1 MTDTTHETWSAFSKI
16 EPHLLDAE
24 RLTAVIREMH
34 LSRIAEVDLHL
45 TKDQYNFMIEVLL
58 DRLRVEIWQTKK
70 IFNRAPSPRR
80 LAAVA

>member
-1 MTDTTHETWSAFSKI
+1 MTDAAHETWSAFSKI

-34 LSRIAEVDLHL
+34 LSRIAKVDLHL
-45 TKDQYNFMIEVLL
+45 TNDQYDLMIEALL
-58 DRLRVEIWQTKK
+58 DRLLVEIGQAKK
-70 IFNRAPSPRR
+70 IFNRVPSPRR